1 MYLPRVSARHT
12 HLRVDIVCRT
22 SIQNDKPLICGRP
35 LLCGRPLRVGGGF
48 QAPVFAVCP
57 LIKLLYLTIRDS
69 GVGMQLEIRWERHSV
84 ISYLNS
90 QLSQKVYLLIDR
102 VGVPLGRIHVASTA
116 FHIILDEPDN
126 GAT

>member
-22 SIQNDKPLICGRP
+22 SIQNAKPLICGR
-35 LLCGRPLRVGGGF
+35 LLRVGGGS
-48 QAPVFAVCP
+48 QAPAFAVCP